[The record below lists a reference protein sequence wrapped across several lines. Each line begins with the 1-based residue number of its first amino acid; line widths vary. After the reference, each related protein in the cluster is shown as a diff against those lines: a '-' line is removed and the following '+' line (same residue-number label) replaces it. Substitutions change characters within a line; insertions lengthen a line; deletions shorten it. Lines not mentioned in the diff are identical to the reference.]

1 MKIIIIKIIIVG
13 NMKFYNREDE
23 LKELKTLSMAA
34 EKQSVM
40 LVLTGVRR
48 VGKTELITEFFRKES
63 GMYFFVTK
71 TKTSNQLLDEFA
83 HILSKKLNLSHLIS
97 IKTWDDFFEVLFSQ
111 SKDKKITIAFDE
123 FQRFASIE
131 PSLPSILQK
140 HFDLEKKRSKLFIIV
155 SGSSFGLLKKLF
167 IDEGSPLFQRPANIL
182 RLRSFNF
189 KLISKILSDIGIKRF
204 EEKIELY
211 SFFGGIPKFYELM
224 EIYNIKSSDKALD
237 DLLFRHEAPL
247 RKEVQDVIS
256 EEFGKQSSTYYSIL
270 TAIALGKTKANEIA
284 DFAGIKHT
292 SLPAYMYDVSELL
305 GAVKREIQVTEPNT
319 SKKVKFV
326 LSNSFLRFWFRFV
339 FPRESDYRLGRF
351 NEIKKDFEEQ
361 KASFIGLAFEDIC
374 KEFLIKSGIGSQYS
388 KIGKWWGNYKNEK
401 GEKRTAEIDIVALNN
416 NTKNIL
422 FASCKW
428 RNRKTRMSDLVDLKK
443 YSKLVEWEKK
453 GRSETFAFFSK
464 SGYELNA
471 KEFAKENNWSL
482 FDLEDMKKIFQ

>member
-1 MKIIIIKIIIVG
+1 
-13 NMKFYNREDE
+13 MKFYNREDE
-23 LKELKTLSMAA
+23 LRELHTLSKAA

-48 VGKTELITEFFRKES
+48 VGKTELITEFFKKQT

-71 TKTSNQLLDEFA
+71 TKTSKQLLDEFSK
-83 HILSKKLNLSHLIS
+83 ILSKKLNLSHLIS
-97 IKTWDDFFEVLFSQ
+97 IRSWDNFFEVLFSQ
-111 SKDKKITIAFDE
+111 ARDKKITIAFDE

-131 PSLPSILQK
+131 SSLPSILQK
-140 HFDLEKKRSKLFIIV
+140 HFDLEKKRSKLFIII

-189 KLISKILSDIGIKRF
+189 KLICRILSDLGVKRF
-204 EEKIELY
+204 EEMVELY

-224 EIYNIKSSDKALD
+224 EIYNIKGSEKALD
-237 DLLFRHEAPL
+237 ELLFRHEAPL

-292 SLPAYMYDVSELL
+292 SLPAYIYDVSELL
-305 GAVKREIQVTEPNT
+305 GAVKKELQVTEPNT
-319 SKKVKFV
+319 SKKVKFN

-339 FPRESDYRLGRF
+339 FPKESDYRLGRF
-351 NEIKKDFEEQ
+351 KEIKKDFEEQ
-361 KASFIGLAFEDIC
+361 KSSFIGLAFEDIC
-374 KEFLIKSGIGSQYS
+374 KEVLIGSDMGAKYT
-388 KIGKWWGNYKNEK
+388 KIGKWWGNYRNEK
-401 GEKRTAEIDIVALNN
+401 GEKRTAEIDIVALNK
-416 NTKNIL
+416 NTREIL

-428 RNRKTRMSDLVDLKK
+428 RNRKTRLQDLLDLKK
-443 YSKLVEWEKK
+443 YSELVEWKNNERK
-453 GRSETFAFFSK
+453 ETFMVFSK
-464 SGYELNA
+464 SSYESTA
-471 KEFAKENNWSL
+471 QEFAKENNWKL
-482 FDLEDMKKIFQ
+482 FDLEDIEQIL